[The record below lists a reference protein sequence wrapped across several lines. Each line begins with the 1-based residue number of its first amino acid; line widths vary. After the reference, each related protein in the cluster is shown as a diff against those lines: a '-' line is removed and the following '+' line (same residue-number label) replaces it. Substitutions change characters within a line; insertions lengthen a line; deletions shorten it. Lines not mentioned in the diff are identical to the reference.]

1 MPFKLAEVEVLSRA
15 DPVFAVRVADELL
28 DETELTEESEDEL
41 ELFGKFELVNLISTS
56 LSELDIV
63 ISQ

>member
-1 MPFKLAEVEVLSRA
+1 MVPFKLAEVEVISRA
-15 DPVFAVRVADELL
+15 DPVFAVRVAEELFDEP
-28 DETELTEESEDEL
+28 ELTEDRRA